1 VAQGRARGSA
11 LRLTGKKGVA
21 PFVCVSCCFALLLLL
36 LCLLLAL
43 AWEKTPN
50 LTPLKPCVAAACFCR
65 LLQATGLALPGSDLD
80 VVLLR
85 VPGCPQPRQTDK
97 GFG

>member
-1 VAQGRARGSA
+1 VQVGSIRSS
-11 LRLTGKKGVA
+11 LSSTQVVQLLTIW
-21 PFVCVSCCFALLLLL
+21 LLLLL
-36 LCLLLAL
+36 L
-43 AWEKTPN
+43 
-50 LTPLKPCVAAACFCR
+50 

-85 VPGCPQPRQTDK
+85 VPGCPLPNKIDK